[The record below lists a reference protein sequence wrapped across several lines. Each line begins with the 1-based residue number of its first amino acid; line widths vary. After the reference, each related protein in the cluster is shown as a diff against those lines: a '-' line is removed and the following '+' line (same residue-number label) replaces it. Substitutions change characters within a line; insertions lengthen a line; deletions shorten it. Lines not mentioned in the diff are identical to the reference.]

1 MGQTGGNN
9 RMQVLLATRSLVGLL
24 ATLAIAK
31 AAKLNDDAL
40 YHVVEDLPGNET
52 QESGEENVATCSDV
66 MARNGLNSSSFWHGA
81 AHGLHSLH
89 LEEIRHFFEPDAT
102 ENNKIPVVNKNL
114 SSQQTI
120 LFNAPLAGYDE
131 HFGTMALKV
140 MAYFMLNDRPDFFEQ
155 GLNTLEKLTHQ
166 YHMHEI
172 YAAAAP
178 IYNAMKENPPSDP
191 ELCACVNDITG
202 NGILIEM
209 ANIARQLKYFQSK
222 RRPRQL
228 CNTLRVY
235 IRAYRNYGDS
245 CSSTRTYGTLSLPL
259 PTRIQKR
266 SAAELDKA
274 KIAESDKSDDNKNGD
289 LEGGDAMIADLEGE
303 YLSNPT
309 HETALSL
316 LEARPWKGS
325 SLVGPEQWI
334 SYQAMLTSSMLESE
348 ELNDFATFMYCRL
361 NQPDTDH
368 PKELFD

>member
-1 MGQTGGNN
+1 MGVSTQSTWETGG

-31 AAKLNDDAL
+31 AAKLNEYAL

-52 QESGEENVATCSDV
+52 QESEEENVATCSDV
-66 MARNGLNSSSFWHGA
+66 MARNGLNFSSFWHGA

-120 LFNAPLAGYDE
+120 LFDAPLAGYDE
-131 HFGTMALKV
+131 HFNTMAIKV
-140 MAYFMLNDRPDFFEQ
+140 MAYFMLNDGPDFFEQ

-178 IYNAMKENPPSDP
+178 IYNKMKENPPTDV
-191 ELCACVNDITG
+191 ELCGCVNDITG

-222 RRPRQL
+222 RRPR
-228 CNTLRVY
+228 CNTWRVY
-235 IRAYRNYGDS
+235 SRTYRSYGNS
-245 CSSTRTYGTLSLPL
+245 CSSTRSYGTFRCLRDREYRREVLLNWTKPRLLNWTNLTITRMVIWKEATPILVIWRENTFPTPLMRQLSVYWQQDVARQDSGGTRAVGVLP
-259 PTRIQKR
+259 
-266 SAAELDKA
+266 
-274 KIAESDKSDDNKNGD
+274 
-289 LEGGDAMIADLEGE
+289 GDAN
-303 YLSNPT
+303 SF
-309 HETALSL
+309 H
-316 LEARPWKGS
+316 ARIRGAQR
-325 SLVGPEQWI
+325 LCHLHVL
-334 SYQAMLTSSMLESE
+334 QA
-348 ELNDFATFMYCRL
+348 
-361 NQPDTDH
+361 QPA
-368 PKELFD
+368 

>member
-1 MGQTGGNN
+1 MGQKTGGSS
-9 RMQVLLATRSLVGLL
+9 RMQVLLATRFFAGLL
-24 ATLAIAK
+24 TTLALAK
-31 AAKLNDDAL
+31 AAKLDDGSQ
-40 YHVVEDLPGNET
+40 YHVVEDLPANET
-52 QESGEENVATCSDV
+52 QESGKENVATCLDV
-66 MARNGLNSSSFWHGA
+66 MARNGLNFSSFWHGA

-120 LFNAPLAGYDE
+120 LFDAPLAGYDE

-140 MAYFMLNDRPDFFEQ
+140 MAFFMLNDQLDFFEQ

-178 IYNAMKENPPSDP
+178 IYNRMKENPPTDV
-191 ELCACVNDITG
+191 ELCGCVNDITG

-222 RRPRQL
+222 RSPRCSHQFCLPIPQPNPQPVPVPVPCRPGQPN
-228 CNTLRVY
+228 CRV
-235 IRAYRNYGDS
+235 IGKR
-245 CSSTRTYGTLSLPL
+245 
-259 PTRIQKR
+259 KR
-266 SAAELDKA
+266 SAAELNRA
-274 KIAESDKSDDNKNGD
+274 KITKLDKSDDDTNSD
-289 LEGGDAMIADLEGE
+289 LEGGDANIADLENN
-303 YLSNPT
+303 YLFNPT

-316 LEARPWKGS
+316 LEARPWKGK

-334 SYQAMLTSSMLESE
+334 SYQAMLTASMLESE

>member
-1 MGQTGGNN
+1 MGVSTQSTWETGG
-9 RMQVLLATRSLVGLL
+9 RVQVLLAVRSLVGLL

-31 AAKLNDDAL
+31 AAKLNEDAL
-40 YHVVEDLPGNET
+40 YHVVEDLQGNET
-52 QESGEENVATCSDV
+52 QESEEENVATCSDV
-66 MARNGLNSSSFWHGA
+66 MARNGLNFSSFWHGA

-131 HFGTMALKV
+131 HFNAMAIKV

-172 YAAAAP
+172 YDAAAP
-178 IYNAMKENPPSDP
+178 IYNKMKENPPTDQ
-191 ELCACVNDITG
+191 ELCGCVNDVTG

-222 RRPRQL
+222 RRPR
-228 CNTLRVY
+228 CITLNVY
-235 IRAYRNYGDS
+235 SRTYRSYGDCS
-245 CSSTRTYGTLSLPL
+245 SSTRSYGTLSLP
-259 PTRIQKR
+259 PGVAAAIRIQKR
-266 SAAELDKA
+266 SAAELDEVN
-274 KIAESDKSDDNKNGD
+274 IG
-289 LEGGDAMIADLEGE
+289 DLEGE
-303 YLSNPT
+303 YLANPT
-309 HETALSL
+309 HETAFSL
-316 LEARPWKGS
+316 LEARPWKGKT
-325 SLVGPEQWI
+325 LVGPEQWI

>member
-1 MGQTGGNN
+1 
-9 RMQVLLATRSLVGLL
+9 MQVVQATRSFVGLL
-24 ATLAIAK
+24 ATLAVVK
-31 AAKLNDDAL
+31 AAKFNDDSL

-52 QESGEENVATCSDV
+52 QDNVATRLNV
-66 MARNGLNSSSFWHGA
+66 MARNGLNFSSFWHGA

-89 LEEIRHFFEPDAT
+89 LEEIRYFFEPNAT
-102 ENNKIPVVNKNL
+102 EDNKIPVVNKNL
-114 SSQQTI
+114 SSRQTI
-120 LFNAPLAGYDE
+120 LFDAPLAGYDE
-131 HFGTMALKV
+131 HFNTMALKV
-140 MAYFMLNDRPDFFEQ
+140 MAFFMLNDQPDFFEQ

-178 IYNAMKENPPSDP
+178 IYKKMKENPPTDL
-191 ELCACVNDITG
+191 ELCGCVNDITG

-228 CNTLRVY
+228 LCNTLRVY
-235 IRAYRNYGDS
+235 IRAYRNYGNS
-245 CSSTRTYGTLSLPL
+245 CSSTRTYGTFPL
-259 PTRIQKR
+259 PQPTRMQKR

-289 LEGGDAMIADLEGE
+289 LEGGDAMIADLENN
-303 YLSNPT
+303 YLFNPT
-309 HETALSL
+309 HETALIL
-316 LEARPWKGS
+316 LEARPWKGK

>member
-1 MGQTGGNN
+1 MGRVHGETGG
-9 RMQVLLATRSLVGLL
+9 RMQVLLAVRSLVGLL

-52 QESGEENVATCSDV
+52 QESGGENVATCSDV
-66 MARNGLNSSSFWHGA
+66 MARNGLNFSSFWHGA

-89 LEEIRHFFEPDAT
+89 LEEIRHFFESDAT

-120 LFNAPLAGYDE
+120 LFDAPLAGYDE
-131 HFGTMALKV
+131 HFNTMAIKV

-155 GLNTLEKLTHQ
+155 GLNTLKKLTHQ

-178 IYNAMKENPPSDP
+178 IYNKMKENPPTGV
-191 ELCACVNDITG
+191 ELCGCVNDITG

-222 RRPRQL
+222 RRPR
-228 CNTLRVY
+228 CNTWRVY
-235 IRAYRNYGDS
+235 SRTYRSYGNS
-245 CSSTRTYGTLSLPL
+245 CSSTHSYGTFPL
-259 PTRIQKR
+259 PSRPRIQKR

-274 KIAESDKSDDNKNGD
+274 NN
-289 LEGGDAMIADLEGE
+289 ADLEGE

-316 LEARPWKGS
+316 LEARPWKGN
-325 SLVGPEQWI
+325 SLVGPEEWV
-334 SYQAMLTSSMLESE
+334 SYQAMLTASMLESE

-368 PKELFD
+368 PKELFE

>member
-1 MGQTGGNN
+1 METGGNN

-114 SSQQTI
+114 SSQQ
-120 LFNAPLAGYDE
+120 
-131 HFGTMALKV
+131 V

-172 YAAAAP
+172 YAAASP
-178 IYNAMKENPPSDP
+178 IYNKMKENPPTDT
-191 ELCACVNDITG
+191 ELCGCVNDITG

-348 ELNDFATFMYCRL
+348 ELNDFATFTYCRL

-368 PKELFD
+368 PKDLFD

>member
-1 MGQTGGNN
+1 VYFSNVPST
-9 RMQVLLATRSLVGLL
+9 QVLLATQYFVGLL

-40 YHVVEDLPGNET
+40 YHVVEDLQGNEA
-52 QESGEENVATCSDV
+52 QESGGENVATCSDV
-66 MARNGLNSSSFWHGA
+66 MARNGLNFSSFWHGA

-120 LFNAPLAGYDE
+120 LFDAPLAGYDE
-131 HFGTMALKV
+131 HFNTMAIKV

-178 IYNAMKENPPSDP
+178 IYKKMKENPPTDV
-191 ELCACVNDITG
+191 ELCGCVNDITG

-228 CNTLRVY
+228 LCNTLNVY
-235 IRAYRNYGDS
+235 TRAYRNYGDS
-245 CSSTRTYGTLSLPL
+245 CSSTRSYGTFPL
-259 PTRIQKR
+259 PSRPRIQKR
-266 SAAELDKA
+266 SAAELDRA
-274 KIAESDKSDDNKNGD
+274 NITELDKSDDNKNGD
-289 LEGGDAMIADLEGE
+289 LERGDAKIADLEGE

-316 LEARPWKGS
+316 LEARPWKGNT
-325 SLVGPEQWI
+325 LVGPEQWI
-334 SYQAMLTSSMLESE
+334 SYQAMLTASMLESE